1 MKLQVITS
9 NLGKLN
15 EFRTA
20 LPNIEIIHNDVDCY
34 EIQADTLEEVVNSC
48 IDQLRSKKL
57 NDFVLDDSGL
67 FVDGLGGFPGVYSSY
82 VLRTI
87 GNEGLLKLM
96 ENTSDRTAR
105 FKSCVGACI
114 GSHIIIANGECQG
127 KINFS
132 QKGNGGFGF
141 DPIFIPDGYD
151 TTFAEMTLEEKNK
164 ISHRGNSIR
173 SFAEQFTN
181 IFESD

>member
-48 IDQLRSKKL
+48 INQLRSKKL

-67 FVDGLGGFPGVYSSY
+67 FVDGL
-82 VLRTI
+82 
-87 GNEGLLKLM
+87 
-96 ENTSDRTAR
+96 
-105 FKSCVGACI
+105 
-114 GSHIIIANGECQG
+114 
-127 KINFS
+127 
-132 QKGNGGFGF
+132 
-141 DPIFIPDGYD
+141 
-151 TTFAEMTLEEKNK
+151 KN
-164 ISHRGNSIR
+164 SVPM
-173 SFAEQFTN
+173 
-181 IFESD
+181 

>member
-1 MKLQVITS
+1 MSEAEAVNRAAHCPASISSPSKEYLYPAPGT
-9 NLGKLN
+9 KMDA
-15 EFRTA
+15 FR
-20 LPNIEIIHNDVDCY
+20 
-34 EIQADTLEEVVNSC
+34 
-48 IDQLRSKKL
+48 R
-57 NDFVLDDSGL
+57 GL

-96 ENTSDRTAR
+96 ENISDRTAR

-127 KINFS
+127 KIDFS

-164 ISHRGNSIR
+164 VSHRGNSIR